1 MLIFCHIFYECVTNL
16 YYDFITYSLA
26 DTRTMTQLCLY
37 LPFHWRLNRV
47 FFTNIPAICTFE
59 QTFSTRK
66 LFSHAFTRSLW
77 DRKPLRKWLVV
88 HSQRLATLLQEMDT
102 NNAPS
107 SGRDIF
113 LFSKS
118 HVPLVA
124 DLISL
129 RRIYEYTSFK
139 RIFRLCFVPSENDFL
154 DKVNAF
160 MFSDVET
167 HIRGL
172 CIAHS
177 LTTGSWRKVKT
188 EQRKLVRSL
197 DFLK

>member
-1 MLIFCHIFYECVTNL
+1 MCHQPLC
-16 YYDFITYSLA
+16 YDFIVYSVE
-26 DTRTMTQLCLY
+26 DTWTLTKPCLY
-37 LPFHWRLNRV
+37 RPFHWRLNRV

-59 QTFSTRK
+59 QTLSTRK
-66 LFSHAFTRSLW
+66 LFSHAFTRSLR

-88 HSQRLATLLQEMDT
+88 QSQRLAALLQEMDT

-129 RRIYEYTSFK
+129 RRIYEYTSFE
-139 RIFRLCFVPSENDFL
+139 RIFKLCFVPSENDFL

-160 MFSDVET
+160 MFSDFET

-172 CIAHS
+172 CTEQS

-188 EQRKLVRSL
+188 EQSKLVRRSL